1 MKKYNL
7 LHCVSIEVTEKEKVG
22 DSDWYSIFENAY
34 AHENGIYY
42 KRPTVIL
49 DFIDGSSK
57 TIYCD
62 TDQEAEREAKRIMKL
77 SKENKVIWI

>member
-7 LHCVSIEVTEKEKVG
+7 NYIISIETTPKEKVG
-22 DSDWYSIFENAY
+22 DSDWYSIFEKAY

-62 TDQEAEREAKRIMKL
+62 TDHEAEREAERLMKL
-77 SKENKVIWI
+77 SEDNKIIWI